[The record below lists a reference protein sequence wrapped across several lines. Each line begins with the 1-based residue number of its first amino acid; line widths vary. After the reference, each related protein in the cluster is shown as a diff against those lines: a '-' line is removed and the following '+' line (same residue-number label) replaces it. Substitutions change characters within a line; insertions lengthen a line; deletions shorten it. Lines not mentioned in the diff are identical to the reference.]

1 MGRSPPMNRLS
12 NILLCIALI
21 LGPLWV
27 GSYFGDYRWPL
38 IYAASAAGIVG
49 VLVSRPKRDWLSFSV
64 MLTLLLLIA
73 AQGYWMY
80 HNTGTV
86 FIENEII
93 GTVHYFWQFLPLESQ
108 PYPEYVGGVDQA
120 EGWDR
125 LSYIL
130 PCLLIVLAVRQMVAS
145 KVLDLSVLC
154 GTIFWTGVAVA
165 TLGLVQR
172 YTGAEGI
179 YWSDDLIFKNRKLF
193 FGPYRSP
200 GIATSY
206 MNLGLALGLSH
217 LLATTRRLSRR
228 KDAKPSHPLCICIGL
243 ITLFTG
249 AMTAGSKAGTVFA
262 ASTLVLW
269 FVMNWRAVFSMLRN
283 ATSLLPSGSPHER
296 NIIFSAIAAA
306 GIFGVLSLG
315 ATVTERW
322 EKSID
327 NDHQTLQVRNI
338 ANSVQLKMIADPE
351 WGWAGYG
358 PGSFFPLFP
367 FHVSQEEGKALNSKW
382 VYSHNDHLQT
392 LVEWGWAGTGCFVL
406 LIGGG
411 ATILLTELINEALSK
426 KRRHRTGNLF
436 YFRGIVIAMFICL
449 LHATVDF
456 PFQIESIAITFAA
469 LLGAAWAG
477 KSLRSN

>member
-12 NILLCIALI
+12 NILLSIALI

-64 MLTLLLLIA
+64 MLTLLILIA

-80 HNTGTV
+80 YNTGTV
-86 FIENEII
+86 LIENGLYN
-93 GTVHYFWQFLPLESQ
+93 GTHYIWQFLPLESQ

-165 TLGLVQR
+165 ALGLVQR

-179 YWSDDLIFKNRKLF
+179 YWSDDLIFKNRNLF

-243 ITLFTG
+243 IILFTG

-306 GIFGVLSLG
+306 GIFSVLSLG
-315 ATVTERW
+315 ATVTKRW

-327 NDHQTLQVRNI
+327 NDHQTLQVRHI
-338 ANSVQLKMIADPE
+338 ANSVQLKMIDRPE

-358 PGSFFPLFP
+358 PESFFPLFP
-367 FHVSQEEGKALNSKW
+367 LHSQGSGLQGKW

-436 YFRGIVIAMFICL
+436 YFRGIAIAMFICL